1 VDAAGFPPA
10 VRQAVQS
17 ATGGSHIEK
26 WEIEVTPTGE
36 FYEVEVLGSDG
47 EWYFDAAGRPANNQY
62 EDA

>member
-1 VDAAGFPPA
+1 VQGVTGTGTVD
-10 VRQAVQS
+10 
-17 ATGGSHIEK
+17 K

-36 FYEVEVLGSDG
+36 FYEVEVSGSDG